1 MDIVKIKMPVPRTLI
16 SNSLVK
22 KIIKPDNKLVKF
34 QHPNQNNWKVQNQDH
49 LFNSNKYNNVNQYE
63 FTEKKRKNYLWNIKK

>member
-1 MDIVKIKMPVPRTLI
+1 
-16 SNSLVK
+16 
-22 KIIKPDNKLVKF
+22 
-34 QHPNQNNWKVQNQDH
+34 VQNQDH

>member
-1 MDIVKIKMPVPRTLI
+1 LDIVKIKMPVPRTLI
-16 SNSLVK
+16 SNCLK
-22 KIIKPDNKLVKF
+22 KIKTNNKLVKF
-34 QHPNQNNWKVQNQDH
+34 QTLNQNNWKVQNQDH